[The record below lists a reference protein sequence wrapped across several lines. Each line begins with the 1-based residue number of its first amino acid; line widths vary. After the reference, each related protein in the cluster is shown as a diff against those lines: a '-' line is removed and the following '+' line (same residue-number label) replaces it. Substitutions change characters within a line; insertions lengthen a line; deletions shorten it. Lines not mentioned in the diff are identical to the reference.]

1 MIKTL
6 IETDNSFLTV
16 QTYSS
21 IELLEEC
28 VKDVESKLLVK
39 PKICIY
45 GKEAT
50 QHRNIGFFSDESIGY
65 RYSNQLAKSQALTSV
80 LKKLLDEV
88 NELYEADFNGI
99 LINKYVDGNDYIG
112 KHSDDEK
119 NLSNIG
125 VVSLSYGSTRK
136 FRVRDKKTNKIVKD
150 VLIKHNQIMHM
161 GGEFQ
166 KEFTHE
172 IPIEKKITTQRHS
185 FTFRKHME

>member
-6 IETDNSFLTV
+6 IKTDNSFLTV

-21 IELLEEC
+21 IELLEDC

-39 PKICIY
+39 PKIYIY

-65 RYSNQLAKSQALTSV
+65 RYSNQLAKSQALTPV

-88 NELYEADFNGI
+88 NELYDADFNGI

-161 GGEFQ
+161 GGNFQ

-172 IPIEKKITTQRHS
+172 IPIEKKITTPRYS
-185 FTFRKHME
+185 FTFRKHKE

>member
-6 IETDNSFLTV
+6 IKTDNSFLTV
-16 QTYSS
+16 QIYSS

-39 PKICIY
+39 PKIYIY

-65 RYSNQLAKSQALTSV
+65 RYSNQLAKSQALTQV

-88 NELYEADFNGI
+88 NELYDADFNGI
-99 LINKYVDGNDYIG
+99 LVNKYVDGNDYIG

-161 GGEFQ
+161 GGNFQ

-172 IPIEKKITTQRHS
+172 IPIEKKITTPRYS
-185 FTFRKHME
+185 FTFRKHKE

>member
-6 IETDNSFLTV
+6 IKTDNSFLTV
-16 QTYSS
+16 QPYSS
-21 IELLEEC
+21 IELLEDC

-39 PKICIY
+39 PKIYIY

-65 RYSNQLAKSQALTSV
+65 RYSNQLAKSQALTQV

-88 NELYEADFNGI
+88 NELYDADFNGI

-112 KHSDDEK
+112 KHSDDEN

-161 GGEFQ
+161 GGNFQ

-172 IPIEKKITTQRHS
+172 IPIEKKITTSRYS
-185 FTFRKHME
+185 FTFRKHKE